1 MTNALVSHSVPD
13 RPGGFGWHHENQH
26 CIQPAVSVDR
36 LAADWFQ
43 RDGELGAVGVREVK
57 K

>member
-43 RDGELGAVGVREVK
+43 RDGDLGAVRVREVK